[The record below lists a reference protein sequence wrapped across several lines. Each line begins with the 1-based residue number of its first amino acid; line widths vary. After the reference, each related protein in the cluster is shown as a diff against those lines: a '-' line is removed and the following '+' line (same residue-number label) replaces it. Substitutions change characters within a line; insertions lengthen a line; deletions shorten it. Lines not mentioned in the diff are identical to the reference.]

1 MIERTLIRRGAWAAL
16 AILLGLALNAGD
28 AVAQRRPPMLREFLL
43 QYKGR
48 DILMMDKTGGVE
60 QFTGGEA
67 AKAYTVRLDDVLN
80 DYFVVTRDSDTDKR
94 SFAYPISVVRR
105 VIFLYDGKP
114 YQKIVLEMY

>member
-16 AILLGLALNAGD
+16 AILLGLALSAGD

>member
-1 MIERTLIRRGAWAAL
+1 MSIRTPQQAVV
-16 AILLGLALNAGD
+16 LLGAAMLFCLALGAGD
-28 AVAQRRPPMLREFLL
+28 AIAQRKPPSLREFLL

-60 QFTGGEA
+60 QFAGGEA
-67 AKAYTVRLDDVLN
+67 AKAYTVRLDDVLS

-94 SFAYPISVVRR
+94 SFVYPISVVRR

>member
-1 MIERTLIRRGAWAAL
+1 MTIRNQPYRAGWIVL
-16 AILLGLALNAGD
+16 GILCVVVLGAGD
-28 AVAQRRPPMLREFLL
+28 ANAQRKPPTLREFLS

-48 DILMMDKTGGVE
+48 DVLMMDKTGGVE

-67 AKAYTVRLDDVLN
+67 SKAYSVRMDDVLN
-80 DYFVVTRDSDTDKR
+80 DYFVVSRDSDTDKR
-94 SFAYPISVVRR
+94 SFVYPISVVRR